1 MLPGA
6 FSVRAARALKDFIY
20 ILLLLLAASMALGTV
35 RWLGGEPFLPKLGPG
50 EEDKKGRR

>member
-35 RWLGGEPFLPKLGPG
+35 RWLGGETFLPKLGPG
-50 EEDKKGRR
+50 EEDKKERR